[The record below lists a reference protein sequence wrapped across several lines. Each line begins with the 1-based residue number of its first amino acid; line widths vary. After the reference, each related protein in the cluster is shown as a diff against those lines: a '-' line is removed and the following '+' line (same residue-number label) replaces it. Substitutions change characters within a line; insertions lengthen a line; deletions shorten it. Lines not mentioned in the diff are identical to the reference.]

1 MQCHQEAAELYE
13 KCLQEVEGD
22 KNALESI
29 QLQKEWN
36 ERFLLTTSHSP
47 TPIK

>member
-36 ERFLLTTSHSP
+36 ERFLSLQIALTP
-47 TPIK
+47 LK

>member
-1 MQCHQEAAELYE
+1 MQCHYEAAELYE
-13 KCLQEVEGD
+13 KCLQVEGD

-36 ERFLLTTSHSP
+36 ERFLPVKNS
-47 TPIK
+47 